1 MKDIAQAR
9 GAVRGPADRPRR
21 HARPVWFRVPVIC
34 STGLLAL
41 LVASCA
47 SQPSPAQLTMAPAP
61 HTELATASRVIDG
74 RGRFRQIF
82 CGLLARRGDV
92 ATDPADCRRFLWR
105 LDDEPVGPLGPLPV
119 PDPTLR
125 VYLVSGS
132 FSECLGE
139 DGMPFRLAAESL
151 AESGYRISTIMVSGR
166 SGLEHNA
173 RQIAD
178 ALKAE
183 PGPAV
188 LIGYSKGANDI
199 LAFLVDYP
207 EEAAGVAAVVSV
219 AGAIGGSPR
228 PIGGKSLW
236 MK

>member
-1 MKDIAQAR
+1 
-9 GAVRGPADRPRR
+9 
-21 HARPVWFRVPVIC
+21 VPVIC

-92 ATDPADCRRFLWR
+92 GTDPADCRRFLWR
-105 LDDEPVGPLGPLPV
+105 LDDEPVVPLGPLPV
-119 PDPTLR
+119 PDPALR

-151 AESGYRISTIMVSGR
+151 AELAPEVVAEVERTLRELVGNGARRGGFTITTTIGVIAMV
-166 SGLEHNA
+166 
-173 RQIAD
+173 
-178 ALKAE
+178 
-183 PGPAV
+183 V
-188 LIGYSKGANDI
+188 V
-199 LAFLVDYP
+199 AFV
-207 EEAAGVAAVVSV
+207 
-219 AGAIGGSPR
+219 PR
-228 PIGGKSLW
+228 PSPGGCTTACGAACLAGLASRS
-236 MK
+236 